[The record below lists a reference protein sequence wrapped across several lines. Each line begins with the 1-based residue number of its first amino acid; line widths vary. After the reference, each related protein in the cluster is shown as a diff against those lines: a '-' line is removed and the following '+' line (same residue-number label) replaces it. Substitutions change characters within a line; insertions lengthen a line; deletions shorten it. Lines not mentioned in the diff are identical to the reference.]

1 MGGERWAVSCEA
13 NAEPATR
20 KLEDHVRTGRESR
33 RCSRP
38 NFCPLPTAHCPVLTA
53 LIVDDEANI
62 RLVLARCL
70 GDLGVRAHTAAT
82 AADAL
87 GEAARTAFDLVFLDL
102 RLGAES
108 GLDLLPRLVALAPQA
123 HVVVLTAY
131 AAIDTAVESVK
142 LGAADYLP
150 KPFSPAQIA
159 LVVDRLARDRATARD
174 LAALRLGAAGADP
187 VVLESR
193 NVAVRQTLAL
203 ARQAAASEATLLL
216 TGESGTGKSSLARAV
231 HGWSARAAGPFVTF
245 SAPAA
250 SRDLLESDLFGHA
263 RGAFTGAVGE
273 AEGRVAVADGGTLFL
288 DEIGELPLALQPKL
302 LRLLQERTYERVG
315 DPRERRADV
324 RLVAATNRDLAAAVA
339 AGRFRE
345 DLYYRLN
352 VIEVRL
358 PPLRERREDV
368 EAIAN
373 YVLAHFAARAGRPG
387 LAFTSAAH
395 AALAGHTWPGNL
407 RELRNAVERATILA
421 VGDAV
426 GPDLLP
432 FAAVA
437 VSASEAPD
445 EPRVGG
451 PMTLAALDEAH
462 LRRVVAAS
470 ASLDEAAAWLG
481 IDRATLWRK
490 RKEYGM

>member
-1 MGGERWAVSCEA
+1 M
-13 NAEPATR
+13 
-20 KLEDHVRTGRESR
+20 
-33 RCSRP
+33 
-38 NFCPLPTAHCPVLTA
+38 LTA

-70 GDLGVRAHTAAT
+70 TDLGVRPHTAAT
-82 AADAL
+82 ADDAL
-87 GEAARTAFDLVFLDL
+87 AEAARTAFDLVFLDL

-108 GLDLLPRLVALAPQA
+108 GLDLLPRLVALVPEAR
-123 HVVVLTAY
+123 VVVLTAY

-142 LGAADYLP
+142 RGAADYLP

-159 LVVDRLARDRATARD
+159 LVVDRLARDRAAARD

-193 NVAVRQTLAL
+193 SAAVRLTLAL

-231 HGWSARAAGPFVTF
+231 HGWSARAGGPFVTL
-245 SAPAA
+245 SAPATSA
-250 SRDLLESDLFGHA
+250 TLFEAELFGHA
-263 RGAFTGAVGE
+263 RGAFTGAV
-273 AEGRVAVADGGTLFL
+273 ADAPGRVAIADGGTLFL

-302 LRLLQERTYERVG
+302 LRVLQERTYERVG
-315 DPRERRADV
+315 DPRERRADI
-324 RLVAATNRDLAAAVA
+324 RLVAATHRDLAADVA

-358 PPLRERREDV
+358 PPLRERREDIA
-368 EAIAN
+368 AIADH
-373 YVLAHFAARAGRPG
+373 VLAHFAARAGRPG
-387 LAFTSAAH
+387 LAFTPEAH
-395 AALAGHTWPGNL
+395 AALASHAWPGNL
-407 RELRNAVERATILA
+407 RELRNAVERASILA

-426 GPDLLP
+426 EPDLLP
-432 FAAVA
+432 FAAT
-437 VSASEAPD
+437 APPADD

-462 LRRVVAAS
+462 LRRVVVAA